1 MFLSRSHPGLVKR
14 LFELEVPEIE
24 DGTVEIKGIAREA
37 GSRTKMAVYTE
48 FENVD
53 PVGACVGT
61 RGARVQAIV
70 DELHGEKIDIITW
83 SEDPKVLIANVLSP
97 SKVEQVIISD
107 EAEKSATVVVP
118 DYQLSL
124 AIGKEGQNVRLAAR
138 VSGWKIAIKSRS
150 QYEAS
155 APDLVEIEEIEDF
168 DEPEAVETLQTP
180 EMPQAMPE
188 EVLEEPELTEVE
200 E

>member
-1 MFLSRSHPGLVKR
+1 M
-14 LFELEVPEIE
+14 
-24 DGTVEIKGIAREA
+24 
-37 GSRTKMAVYTE
+37 
-48 FENVD
+48 
-53 PVGACVGT
+53 
-61 RGARVQAIV
+61 QAIV

-97 SKVEQVIISD
+97 SKVEKVIISD

-138 VSGWKIAIKSRS
+138 VSGWKIDIKSHS
-150 QYEAS
+150 QYEA
-155 APDLVEIEEIEDF
+155 ATPDLVEIEDF
-168 DEPEAVETLQTP
+168 DEPEAAETMLETSEAP
-180 EMPQAMPE
+180 EVMPE
-188 EVLEEPELTEVE
+188 ETPEIVEISEEPELTEVE